1 MTTEREQRERRRRV
15 VEFIEHEHGVH
26 IRDPHMPEGAH
37 EETWSLLDIKRRH
50 DSSGNVISASPEKS
64 RYNTHTIL
72 SVDPQYAS
80 VRYWEHADKIM
91 YRDSEVSDNVI
102 ETIGIDL
109 ETRYNYFITSDAIRA
124 AILLRS
130 TQNTVCPIREYLD
143 SLVWDGETRIADLAE
158 HILKAETTDE
168 TRHLIRT
175 MSGMMWIS
183 FVARIYDPGCKV
195 DTVPFLIGE
204 KGVGKST
211 VFEIMGGDWFSR
223 SDIPIGTKDAL
234 EKIHQSGV
242 WLWEIAELKDLQG
255 KSADLAKQFFS
266 TSEDRYRPSYGKMPI
281 TRKRRTCFIGTSNN
295 YQILD
300 DGPER
305 RYWILK
311 ITDKIDLE
319 YVKKYRD
326 QIWAEAVHWYKD
338 GERWWLP
345 YELEDSLSQYQESFL
360 VDDPWSYKVLQ
371 YLEMHPQGVT
381 AADIL
386 DHLGI
391 PHVAQHGGL
400 VKRIARVC
408 RELGYHNTP
417 TGGTRKYRK
426 KPQKR

>member
-1 MTTEREQRERRRRV
+1 
-15 VEFIEHEHGVH
+15 
-26 IRDPHMPEGAH
+26 
-37 EETWSLLDIKRRH
+37 
-50 DSSGNVISASPEKS
+50 
-64 RYNTHTIL
+64 
-72 SVDPQYAS
+72 
-80 VRYWEHADKIM
+80 
-91 YRDSEVSDNVI
+91 
-102 ETIGIDL
+102 
-109 ETRYNYFITSDAIRA
+109 
-124 AILLRS
+124 
-130 TQNTVCPIREYLD
+130 
-143 SLVWDGETRIADLAE
+143 
-158 HILKAETTDE
+158 
-168 TRHLIRT
+168 
-175 MSGMMWIS
+175 
-183 FVARIYDPGCKV
+183 
-195 DTVPFLIGE
+195 
-204 KGVGKST
+204 
-211 VFEIMGGDWFSR
+211 
-223 SDIPIGTKDAL
+223 
-234 EKIHQSGV
+234 
-242 WLWEIAELKDLQG
+242 
-255 KSADLAKQFFS
+255 
-266 TSEDRYRPSYGKMPI
+266 MPI